1 MRRVAGC
8 GKAFIEPKRG
18 DFQKGV
24 PSFCK
29 VELAKKLLRCKKFPS
44 FLYISKKSSKFARFF
59 EITMS
64 DDQKCNIIKTAGE
77 MFFRLGIRSVSID
90 DICREL
96 GMSKKTFYV
105 YFASKDELVAQLLH
119 ANVAHIAR
127 KMSELQKLH
136 DFRQLVSKFLKHQE
150 AEKNDVRH
158 VPQLV
163 YDLKK
168 YYPRQFADF
177 QQECF
182 EVQKEYIKAYL
193 EQGQQEGLVRV
204 NLNIEL
210 TAVLLAKIHSDAI
223 RDFEEI
229 EVHGHNMHQLSHTAM
244 DIFVRGVLS
253 EEGLKL
259 YK

>member
-1 MRRVAGC
+1 MH
-8 GKAFIEPKRG
+8 AFFDE
-18 DFQKGV
+18 
-24 PSFCK
+24 
-29 VELAKKLLRCKKFPS
+29 
-44 FLYISKKSSKFARFF
+44 
-59 EITMS
+59 TMA
-64 DDQKCNIIKTAGE
+64 DDQKRQIVKTAGE

-105 YFASKDELVAQLLH
+105 YFASKDELVAELLH
-119 ANVAHIAR
+119 ANTTHIST
-127 KMSELQKLH
+127 KMEELLQLNN
-136 DFRQLVSKFLKHQE
+136 FRQLVAKFLKHQE
-150 AEKNDVRH
+150 AEKNDVRR

-182 EVQKEYIKAYL
+182 RTQKNYIQRYL
-193 EQGQQEGLVRV
+193 ELGQREGLVRA

-210 TAVLLAKIHSDAI
+210 TATLFAKIHNDALSDL
-223 RDFEEI
+223 EKI
-229 EVHGHNMHQLSHTAM
+229 EASGVNMHQLGHTAM

-253 EEGLKL
+253 DEGMKL

>member
-1 MRRVAGC
+1 
-8 GKAFIEPKRG
+8 
-18 DFQKGV
+18 
-24 PSFCK
+24 
-29 VELAKKLLRCKKFPS
+29 
-44 FLYISKKSSKFARFF
+44 
-59 EITMS
+59 MS
-64 DDQKCNIIKTAGE
+64 DDQKCNIIKKAGE

-96 GMSKKTFYV
+96 GISKKTFYV
-105 YFASKDELVAQLLH
+105 YFESKDELVAQLLH
-119 ANVAHIAR
+119 SNVLYIAG
-127 KMSELQKLH
+127 KMEELLQMK
-136 DFRQLVSKFLKHQE
+136 DFRKLVARFLRHQE
-150 AEKNDVRH
+150 AEKNDVRR

-177 QQECF
+177 QTECF
-182 EVQKEYIKAYL
+182 RTQKEYIARYL
-193 EQGQQEGLVRV
+193 EQGLQEGLVRA

-229 EVHGHNMHQLSHTAM
+229 EGHGHNMHQLGHTAM

-253 EEGLKL
+253 EEGMKL
-259 YK
+259 YQ

>member
-1 MRRVAGC
+1 
-8 GKAFIEPKRG
+8 
-18 DFQKGV
+18 
-24 PSFCK
+24 
-29 VELAKKLLRCKKFPS
+29 
-44 FLYISKKSSKFARFF
+44 
-59 EITMS
+59 MS
-64 DDQKCNIIKTAGE
+64 DDQKCNKIKKAGE

-96 GMSKKTFYV
+96 GISKKTFYV
-105 YFASKDELVAQLLH
+105 YFESKDELVAQLLH
-119 ANVAHIAR
+119 SNVLYIAG
-127 KMSELQKLH
+127 KMEELLQMK
-136 DFRQLVSKFLKHQE
+136 DFRKLVARFLRHQE
-150 AEKNDVRH
+150 AEKNDVRR

-177 QQECF
+177 QTECF
-182 EVQKEYIKAYL
+182 RTQKEYIARYL
-193 EQGQQEGLVRV
+193 EQGLQEGLVRA

-229 EVHGHNMHQLSHTAM
+229 EGHGHNMHQLGHTAL

-253 EEGLKL
+253 EEGMKL
-259 YK
+259 YE